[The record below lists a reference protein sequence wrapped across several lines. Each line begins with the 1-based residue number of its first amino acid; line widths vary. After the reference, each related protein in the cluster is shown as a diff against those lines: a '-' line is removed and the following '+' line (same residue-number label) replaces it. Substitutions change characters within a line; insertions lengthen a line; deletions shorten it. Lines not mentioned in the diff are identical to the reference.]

1 MTHVL
6 YKGSAHAL
14 IDLLS
19 GLEPVM
25 FAHTS
30 TALHLI
36 RNFKLVALTTMGIER
51 SAIAP
56 DLCTVS
62 ELAFKVLTP
71 ESDLALLH
79 RQEVLSSHSKPL
91 VLTFRN
97 SSVRSKLLINS

>member
-1 MTHVL
+1 MVLLCLKTCFASSCNGTIWHLSGELFGMTVGAVMTHVL

-51 SAIAP
+51 SAIAG
-56 DLCTVS
+56 
-62 ELAFKVLTP
+62 FM
-71 ESDLALLH
+71 
-79 RQEVLSSHSKPL
+79 
-91 VLTFRN
+91 
-97 SSVRSKLLINS
+97 